1 MESLSTLL
9 DIAVFSILGSMS
21 FIVVWLGVE
30 RVLYLKQLPV
40 NSYSSYDTLTVDLS
54 RNITTLYSI
63 GANAPYIGLL
73 GTVAG
78 ILLTFYDMGQK
89 GQVDVST
96 VMSGLALAL
105 KATALGLAVAI
116 PTIILVNGL
125 NRKIEVK
132 QAQWRALHQSPQLDA
147 AAR

>member
-1 MESLSTLL
+1 MESLSLWL
-9 DIAVFSILGSMS
+9 DVAVFSILGSMS

-30 RVLYLKQLPV
+30 RVLFLKRLPV
-40 NSYSSYDTLTVDLS
+40 ANYSSYDNLTVDLS

-63 GANAPYIGLL
+63 GANAPYVGLL

-89 GQVDVST
+89 GQVDVSA

-105 KATALGLAVAI
+105 KATALGLVVAI

-132 QAQWRALHQSPQLDA
+132 QAMWRAHQQQA
-147 AAR
+147 TGK

>member
-9 DIAVFSILGSMS
+9 DISVFSILGSMS

-30 RVLYLKQLPV
+30 RVLYLKHLPV
-40 NSYSSYDTLTVDLS
+40 NRYTSFDTLTVDLS

-63 GANAPYIGLL
+63 GANAPYVGLL

-78 ILLTFYDMGQK
+78 ILLTFYDMGQH
-89 GQVDVST
+89 GQVEVSA

-125 NRKIEVK
+125 NRSIEVK
-132 QAQWRALHQSPQLDA
+132 QAQWRTLQQEA
-147 AAR
+147 AAQ